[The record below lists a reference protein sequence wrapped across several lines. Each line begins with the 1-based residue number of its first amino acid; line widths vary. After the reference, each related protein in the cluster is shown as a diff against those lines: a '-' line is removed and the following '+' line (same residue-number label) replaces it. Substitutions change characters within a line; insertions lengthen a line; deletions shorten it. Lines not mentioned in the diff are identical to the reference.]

1 MPTLMRATAIRA
13 KRLMIYSSAVAKV
26 RFSRHN
32 TIILRYHS
40 VAPAKEATYVSSTIC
55 LDPGVFDTQIARL
68 ASRYDII
75 SLDDAMDRLE
85 HGRPSGTRP
94 GVVIT
99 FDDGYRDNY
108 LHALPIL
115 QRHGATATFY
125 IVADS
130 ISPAPAVWTV
140 RLMQLFARQPEPTS
154 ECPAP
159 VEVDLSR
166 PESTRASIRRLT
178 HWLRGI
184 SASERETAMES
195 LVDWSG
201 NGRPDDTGIMMTAD
215 EMCKMADAGMTI
227 GAHTCTHPLLTA
239 VPLAEAEREI
249 IESRAR
255 LEGIVGRPVVHFSY
269 PNPGSGQHENA
280 AVRAIVERAGY
291 RTATTSQSGLVRAGC
306 DPFALRRFGVN
317 SEEQGRML
325 IRVLGAG

>member
-1 MPTLMRATAIRA
+1 MRMAAIRA
-13 KRLMIYSSAVAKV
+13 KRFMIYSSAVAKV

-40 VAPAKEATYVSSTIC
+40 VAPQDEATYVSTTIC
-55 LDPGVFDTQIARL
+55 LDPERFDEQIERI
-68 ASRYDII
+68 ASHYDII

-85 HGRPSGTRP
+85 KGRPAGSRP

-108 LHALPIL
+108 QYALPIL
-115 QRHGATATFY
+115 RRHGATATFY
-125 IVADS
+125 IVSDS

-140 RLMQLFARQPEPTS
+140 RLMQLFAGGFSPRG

-159 VEVDLSR
+159 VEVDLSN
-166 PESTRASIRRLT
+166 PAAKGASTRRLT
-178 HWLRGI
+178 QWLRGI
-184 SASERETAMES
+184 SAPEREEALDA
-195 LVDWSG
+195 LVAWSG
-201 NGRPDDTGIMMTAD
+201 NGRPDDAGIMMTAD
-215 EMCKMADAGMTI
+215 ELREMADAGMTI

-239 VPLAEAEREI
+239 VSLVEAEREI
-249 IESRAR
+249 IESRAV
-255 LEGIVGRPVVHFSY
+255 LEKVIGRPVTHFSY

-280 AVRAIVERAGY
+280 AVRAMVERAGY
-291 RTATTSQSGLVRAGC
+291 RTATTSQSGIVRADC

-325 IRVLGAG
+325 IRVLGTG